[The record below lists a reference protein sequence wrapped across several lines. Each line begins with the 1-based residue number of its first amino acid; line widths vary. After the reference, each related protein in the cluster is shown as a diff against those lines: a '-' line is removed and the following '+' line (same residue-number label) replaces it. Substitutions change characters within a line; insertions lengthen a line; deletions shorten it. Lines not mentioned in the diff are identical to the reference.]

1 MQNSHLFSRI
11 CSRGNDFNRHKSNMK
26 IWFPKQRYPE
36 NIIENEMKK
45 VRFSSCTTVQRKQ
58 NKSIP
63 FAVTYHSFWRQLEG
77 ILRRKHYL
85 LNMNTDVKQ
94 KFTPG
99 PLVSYR
105 KSRKLSSYLERAKL
119 YPLDRTVKSKCCAK
133 NRCQLCV
140 IVCET
145 DTCSSTV
152 TGETF
157 KINHKLNCD
166 NEYLVYV
173 FMCKCCNRRYDGET
187 SGEFSF
193 RWNNYKCNN
202 WKYTR
207 NEDCF

>member
-1 MQNSHLFSRI
+1 
-11 CSRGNDFNRHKSNMK
+11 
-26 IWFPKQRYPE
+26 
-36 NIIENEMKK
+36 
-45 VRFSSCTTVQRKQ
+45 
-58 NKSIP
+58 
-63 FAVTYHSFWRQLEG
+63 
-77 ILRRKHYL
+77 
-85 LNMNTDVKQ
+85 MNTDVKQ

-105 KSRKLSSYLERAKL
+105 KSRKLSSYSERAKL